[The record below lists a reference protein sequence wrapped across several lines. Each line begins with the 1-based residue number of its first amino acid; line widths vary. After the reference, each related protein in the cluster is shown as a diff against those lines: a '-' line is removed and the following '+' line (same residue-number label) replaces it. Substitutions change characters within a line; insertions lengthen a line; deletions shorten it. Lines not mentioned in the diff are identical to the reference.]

1 MSRSAP
7 IPSLSALRQMPLAE
21 LPEVAQALREQ
32 VLHNVAR
39 TGGHLSAN
47 LGTVELTLALHRVL
61 DTPHDRLIWDVGHQS
76 YPHKILTGRL
86 DRMPTLRKKGG
97 LSGFPHREES
107 EFDAFGT
114 AHSSTSIS
122 AALGMAMA
130 ARLRGE
136 RRRVVAVI
144 GDGALSA
151 GLAYEAMN
159 HAGQGLEDLVIV
171 LNDNDMSISPPV
183 GSMNQYLSRIMQ
195 GRFYEALKQPQHDW
209 VKTTLTPL
217 FELAEHFEKGAR
229 RLVEHET
236 LFAKLGLNYHG
247 PIDGHDVVALVTC
260 FENLRTAKGPQ
271 FVHVVTTKGKGYAPA
286 ERDPI
291 TYHGPGPFDPA
302 VGVVKSS
309 KPAALTYTQVFGQWL
324 CDMAQQDER
333 LVAIT
338 PAMREGS
345 GMVTYSKLFPDRYVD
360 VGIAEQH
367 ALTLA
372 AGLACEG
379 MKPVVAI
386 YSTFLQ
392 RGYDQLIHD
401 VALQNLPVVLALDR
415 AGVVGADGAT
425 HAGVFDV
432 PFLRCVPNMAIACP
446 SDEAQC
452 RLLLSAAYAL
462 SQPAAV
468 RYPRGSGPGAAVP
481 MALPSTEAALAEV
494 GRARKL
500 REGGQMAILN
510 FGSLLQPAS
519 EVAQTLDATLVDMR
533 WVKPLDEDMLSDL
546 AARHSRWVVVEEG
559 ARMGGAGSAVME
571 WLHDHAHHCEVLS
584 LGIPDAFT
592 HHGEAGE
599 VLADL
604 GLNAQ
609 GLLRSIRARWPIA
622 DGESMGLRRVV

>member
-1 MSRSAP
+1 MPRP
-7 IPSLSALRQMPLAE
+7 VQIPNLSALRHLPLAQ
-21 LPEVAQALREQ
+21 LPDVAVALREQ
-32 VLHNVAR
+32 VLQSVAK

-47 LGTVELTLALHRVL
+47 LGTVELTLALHRVF

-76 YPHKILTGRL
+76 YPHKILTERL
-86 DRMPTLRKKGG
+86 HRMPTLRKKGG
-97 LSGFPHREES
+97 LSGFPSRSES

-130 ARLRGE
+130 ARLQGQK
-136 RRRVVAVI
+136 RRVVAVI

-159 HAGQGLEDLVIV
+159 HAGQGLEDVMIV

-195 GRFYEALKQPQHDW
+195 GRYYEALKPQSPEW

-229 RLVEHET
+229 RLVEQET

-247 PIDGHDVVALVTC
+247 PVDGHDVVALVNC
-260 FENLRTAKGPQ
+260 FENLKDAKGPH
-271 FVHVVTTKGKGYAPA
+271 FVHVATTKGKGYAPA
-286 ERDPI
+286 EPDPI

-309 KPAALTYTQVFGQWL
+309 KPAPLTYTQVFGQWL
-324 CDMAQQDER
+324 CDMAQHDER

-345 GMVTYSKLFPDRYVD
+345 GLVAYSKLYPDRYVD

-367 ALTLA
+367 SITLA

-401 VALQNLPVVLALDR
+401 VAIQNLPVVLALDR

-425 HAGVFDV
+425 HAGAFDI
-432 PFLRCVPNMAIACP
+432 PFLRGVPNLAIACP
-446 SDEAQC
+446 SDEAEC

-468 RYPRGSGPGAAVP
+468 RYPRGSGPGATVD
-481 MALPSTEAALAEV
+481 MTLPSTAEALAEV
-494 GRARKL
+494 GRARRL
-500 REGGQMAILN
+500 REGQHLAIFN
-510 FGSLLQPAS
+510 FGSLLTPARL
-519 EVAQTLDATLVDMR
+519 VAQALEATLVDMR
-533 WVKPLDEDMLSDL
+533 WVKPLDQDMLSKL
-546 AARHSRWVVVEEG
+546 SATHSRWVVVEEG

-571 WLHDHAHHCEVLS
+571 WLHDNGHKVEVLS
-584 LGIPDAFT
+584 LGLPDVFT
-592 HHGEAGE
+592 HHGDAGE

-604 GLNAQ
+604 GLDAAGILQ
-609 GLLRSIRARWPIA
+609 AIYARWPHQG
-622 DGESMGLRRVV
+622 GETKGLRRVV